1 MNNQYRQGEAEKEY
15 RSADYYDT
23 DGTGALKSHRVPA
36 ALNNQWLR
44 KSSYSAAAHPTARKT
59 GSHSGSS
66 SVTPELTPSKKSS
79 DGDGEASGSRRHI
92 RLPLDVKGLLLKLVL
107 IVGIGV
113 VVTGVV
119 YSMLRSITQS
129 VHREVDATQ
138 RSIRLCEKNIAAL
151 NADLNEANSRKTV
164 MQFAA
169 SLGMTNTNP
178 YEIRIDKDQPLGSG
192 SAGAGQAPNVKD

>member
-1 MNNQYRQGEAEKEY
+1 MNNQYIQGEAEKKY

-44 KSSYSAAAHPTARKT
+44 KSSYSAPAQPAARKT
-59 GSHSGSS
+59 GHYSGS
-66 SVTPELTPSKKSS
+66 SVTPELAPGKKSS
-79 DGDGEASGSRRHI
+79 AGDEETSGSRRQS
-92 RLPLDVKGLLLKLVL
+92 RLPLNVKGLLFKLVV
-107 IVGIGV
+107 IAGIGI
-113 VVTGVV
+113 VVTGLV

-129 VHREVDATQ
+129 VHRDVDATQ

-178 YEIRIDKDQPLGSG
+178 YEIRIDKNQPLGSG
-192 SAGAGQAPNVKD
+192 SAGAQQAPR